1 MTAEEV
7 LNGSSTMKQAVTFFS
22 TMKVYMILEL
32 FGYIDVNLDMLI
44 WYQNNKLDRMKK
56 YPFRG

>member
-1 MTAEEV
+1 
-7 LNGSSTMKQAVTFFS
+7 MKQAVTFFS
-22 TMKVYMILEL
+22 TMKVSMKLEL
-32 FGYIDVNLDMLI
+32 FGYIDVSLDMLI